1 MSTDN
6 RTAYAEV
13 VSSKAFPCSGMVT
26 CCPRK
31 EHSCLPCSR
40 WLTSSCRSSRRG
52 LATGYGAVVT
62 LENVA
67 AGRYAIVLSRDARLD
82 AAQHRPFQVL
92 PVTGWTAGAGCLVV
106 AEIRA
111 EAGPLTLQV
120 SGVATPT
127 IMVAIV
133 KLPDDGGYPGRARYQ
148 DRIVHPEFSEPEGRD
163 RALSHK
169 LHPVSDC
176 CAGGR
181 YATRKASRE
190 AGMEDAVGRERIVTV
205 NDRMQRGYR
214 YALTA
219 PAGRNFDPGVQAA
232 AHAGARCFGSACS
245 AAST

>member
-1 MSTDN
+1 MFRNGDVLPK
-6 RTAYAEV
+6 EG
-13 VSSKAFPCSGMVT
+13 AFMLTLQPVADIV
-26 CCPRK
+26 
-31 EHSCLPCSR
+31 LPIQPKD
-40 WLTSSCRSSRRG
+40 G

-148 DRIVHPEFSEPEGRD
+148 NRIVHPMLR
-163 RALSHK
+163 
-169 LHPVSDC
+169 
-176 CAGGR
+176 
-181 YATRKASRE
+181 
-190 AGMEDAVGRERIVTV
+190 
-205 NDRMQRGYR
+205 
-214 YALTA
+214 
-219 PAGRNFDPGVQAA
+219 AGR
-232 AHAGARCFGSACS
+232 
-245 AAST
+245 T